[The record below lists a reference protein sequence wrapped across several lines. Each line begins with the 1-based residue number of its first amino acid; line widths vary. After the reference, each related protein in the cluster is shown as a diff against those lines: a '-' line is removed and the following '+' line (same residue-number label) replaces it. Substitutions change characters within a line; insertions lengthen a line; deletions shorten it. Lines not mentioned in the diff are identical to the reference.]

1 MQTRLYYYQTSHT
14 TILPLI
20 QSTKCSN
27 IRSQTCTYQSAV
39 KCNVCRAEDKA
50 RPWTNAGRGE
60 AVMLILPRS
69 KEEEAESSESRLA
82 EGLKDYAVGKSRE
95 GRGQE

>member
-1 MQTRLYYYQTSHT
+1 
-14 TILPLI
+14 
-20 QSTKCSN
+20 
-27 IRSQTCTYQSAV
+27 
-39 KCNVCRAEDKA
+39 VCRAEDKA

-82 EGLKDYAVGKSRE
+82 EGLKDYAVAF
-95 GRGQE
+95 